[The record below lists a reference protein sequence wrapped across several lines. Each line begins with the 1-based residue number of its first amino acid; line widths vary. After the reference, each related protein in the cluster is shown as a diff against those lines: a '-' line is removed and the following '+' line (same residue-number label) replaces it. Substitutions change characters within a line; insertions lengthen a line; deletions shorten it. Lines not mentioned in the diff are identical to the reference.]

1 MLSEPAGGAL
11 VLRRATPADAAA
23 AAAII
28 ADALAEYGLPFEPDG
43 RDADVATFGS
53 VADHDDLVAL
63 DAATGRAI
71 GVASIG
77 PQGAE
82 GVGWV
87 SKVFVAKHARR
98 RGVGRALMNALH
110 AAARARGYLEIG
122 LRTRVV
128 FREAIALYEA
138 HGYAQRTDA
147 SAVLASGDLVYY
159 RRVPPAA

>member
-1 MLSEPAGGAL
+1 MLSDTRGGSLVVRPATA
-11 VLRRATPADAAA
+11 ADAASA
-23 AAAII
+23 ATII

-53 VADHDDLVAL
+53 IPEHDDLVAL

-77 PQGAE
+77 PQGAP
-82 GVGWV
+82 GVAWV

-98 RGVGRALMNALH
+98 RGVGRALMSALH
-110 AAARARGYLEIG
+110 EAARERGYEEIG

-138 HGYAQRTDA
+138 HGYAQRVDP

-159 RRVPPAA
+159 RRVP